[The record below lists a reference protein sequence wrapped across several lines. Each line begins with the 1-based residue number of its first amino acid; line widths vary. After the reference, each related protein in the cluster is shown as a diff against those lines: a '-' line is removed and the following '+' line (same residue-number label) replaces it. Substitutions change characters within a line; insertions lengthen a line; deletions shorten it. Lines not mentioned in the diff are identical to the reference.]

1 MFGLLVRAGYKVEGG
16 APASHTHN
24 HVHHA
29 GMSNWDVVHAWGWK
43 GVMCAAMR
51 WCSTMAGPNHSHTAH
66 PFFQPVELCRSL
78 SSSVDCPVID
88 LLHGI
93 SDFLHLPRPPAW
105 HGRRASVLSPKRT
118 AVRYGDNDTSSW
130 SDWYTEQP
138 SHFTIAKDRGQL
150 YAQPLLPFNLQQTHN
165 KHFWLLSFPC
175 SFHSGPLGYLY
186 TDIVLKAITS
196 PFPSNKQ
203 DGGGVTRAV
212 NRVIFLEVEGS
223 QVCITSTYHACF
235 LTTTVPLWELLIV
248 LLCRWSMSRNH
259 LIA

>member
-130 SDWYTEQP
+130 SDWYTVHP
-138 SHFTIAKDRGQL
+138 SHFTIAKEGANCMHSQFYL
-150 YAQPLLPFNLQQTHN
+150 STCN
-165 KHFWLLSFPC
+165 KHTISTSDWYRTLAASIVAHLDICIQTLFWRQSLPLFLQTNRMVVGSHGLSRES
-175 SFHSGPLGYLY
+175 SFW
-186 TDIVLKAITS
+186 
-196 PFPSNKQ
+196 
-203 DGGGVTRAV
+203 R
-212 NRVIFLEVEGS
+212 
-223 QVCITSTYHACF
+223 
-235 LTTTVPLWELLIV
+235 
-248 LLCRWSMSRNH
+248 
-259 LIA
+259 